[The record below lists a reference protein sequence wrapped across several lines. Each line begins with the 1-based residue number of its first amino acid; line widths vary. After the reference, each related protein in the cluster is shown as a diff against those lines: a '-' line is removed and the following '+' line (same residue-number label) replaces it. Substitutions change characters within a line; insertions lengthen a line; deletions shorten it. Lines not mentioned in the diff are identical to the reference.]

1 MEINMLQALSNF
13 KSNSVEVK
21 GNGTEGDFL
30 KSLNNLINSEEFNG
44 EENIEAE
51 NIPNV
56 KVDIEDLLNI
66 EFNEDIKTAENII
79 VNEEVKSDK
88 NIEIKDV
95 IQSYEK
101 DELIEFVEDDK
112 EDELNKIDEN
122 LIILANRIFN
132 NISYKEKQ
140 QFNIT
145 EDNADFKNNTQ
156 MDMNIVN
163 NNVNKQQEIVDNLI
177 AFVESSSN
185 KDNIQNKIDFVKKT
199 FDFNEV
205 KSKLTDLVES
215 NFNLQNSKD
224 EFSNNVEKSL
234 DFASELEAISN
245 FKVLSMKDNIKV
257 NDSKN
262 EINFLNNIAMTNNN
276 ANLEVKTENLEPH
289 VVRSEYIANDI
300 VESINY
306 LKVNNLEEIKVKMNP
321 KDLGELHIK
330 IIKENNV
337 EKVFITLHNSES
349 FKLVK
354 DNVAEIKNHLNNLD
368 INVNE
373 VNVEMKSENRDD
385 FSQNLNQQFNKGNN
399 KQQRRAVKF
408 EIENESSIENDLLK
422 TDSNINRLIEEE
434 DMEINTRS
442 ASNSA
447 IGKTENGTYIYDSA
461 TKTDKNLFLK
471 MLVAQM
477 TNQDPFNSQDP
488 SEYISQLAQFNT
500 LEQMMSLNDSMSYL
514 VNLGNSMLVNNAV
527 DAASSTIGKNVE
539 VSVANEKG
547 DYENFNGK
555 VKSASIKDGVVYLEL
570 ELKDTGEIKEVPYSS
585 LTKITE

>member
-13 KSNSVEVK
+13 KTNSVEVK

-66 EFNEDIKTAENII
+66 EL
-79 VNEEVKSDK
+79 NEEVKSDK

-112 EDELNKIDEN
+112 EDNLNKIDEN

-140 QFNIT
+140 QFDIT

-185 KDNIQNKIDFVKKT
+185 KDNIQNKIDFIKKT

-224 EFSNNVEKSL
+224 EFTNNVEKSL

-408 EIENESSIENDLLK
+408 EIENENESSIENDLLK
-422 TDSNINRLIEEE
+422 TDSNINRLI
-434 DMEINTRS
+434 
-442 ASNSA
+442 
-447 IGKTENGTYIYDSA
+447 
-461 TKTDKNLFLK
+461 
-471 MLVAQM
+471 
-477 TNQDPFNSQDP
+477 
-488 SEYISQLAQFNT
+488 
-500 LEQMMSLNDSMSYL
+500 
-514 VNLGNSMLVNNAV
+514 
-527 DAASSTIGKNVE
+527 
-539 VSVANEKG
+539 
-547 DYENFNGK
+547 
-555 VKSASIKDGVVYLEL
+555 
-570 ELKDTGEIKEVPYSS
+570 
-585 LTKITE
+585 

>member
-13 KSNSVEVK
+13 KTNSVEVK

-88 NIEIKDV
+88 NIE
-95 IQSYEK
+95 
-101 DELIEFVEDDK
+101 FVEDNK
-112 EDELNKIDEN
+112 EDDLNKIDEN

-140 QFNIT
+140 QFDIT

-224 EFSNNVEKSL
+224 EFTNNVEKSL

-422 TDSNINRLIEEE
+422 TDSNINRLI
-434 DMEINTRS
+434 
-442 ASNSA
+442 
-447 IGKTENGTYIYDSA
+447 
-461 TKTDKNLFLK
+461 
-471 MLVAQM
+471 
-477 TNQDPFNSQDP
+477 
-488 SEYISQLAQFNT
+488 
-500 LEQMMSLNDSMSYL
+500 
-514 VNLGNSMLVNNAV
+514 
-527 DAASSTIGKNVE
+527 
-539 VSVANEKG
+539 
-547 DYENFNGK
+547 
-555 VKSASIKDGVVYLEL
+555 
-570 ELKDTGEIKEVPYSS
+570 
-585 LTKITE
+585 